1 MLAALDADEQAA
13 LFAHCA
19 SCGVNA
25 LWEAVTR
32 YNQGSVSERTV
43 TGRLAHSHIL
53 ARANGL
59 DLVAEGWTP
68 AVDNYFGRVN
78 QPHIHGAVEE
88 ARVVEATT
96 PSEAHKRPPI

>member
-43 TGRLAHSHIL
+43 TGRIAHSHIL
-53 ARANGL
+53 AREPGL
-59 DLVAEGWTP
+59 ALVAAGWQPT
-68 AVDNYFGRVN
+68 ADNYLGRGTK
-78 QPHIHGAVEE
+78 PHLIAAIEETRRGDGATASAGNRE
-88 ARVVEATT
+88 T
-96 PSEAHKRPPI
+96 